1 MQLSIRI
8 LLEEPCNLPLAYH
21 HVIQSALYSLMKEP
35 GEEHSVYHE
44 GGARYGARVFRL
56 FTFGLLRGTYRIE
69 KDRIIFTDE
78 IRLEMRSTDEHCIRL
93 VETNLKEN
101 GIWIEG
107 RAFQNV
113 VAQMRDDTVE
123 KTELLI
129 RMDSP
134 ICVYATDR
142 ETKKTTF
149 FAPEDA
155 RFAKAVDS
163 NFRRKYEAAFQKPP
177 ESGIVLT
184 AVHVSRKDKYVT
196 KYKGFYISGWRGE
209 YSLSGERKYL
219 DFLYQTGLGAKN
231 AQGFGMFHVVG

>member
-1 MQLSIRI
+1 MQLNIRI

-21 HVIQSALYSLMKEP
+21 HVIQSALYELMKEP
-35 GEEHSVYHE
+35 GAGQSVYHD

-78 IRLEMRSTDEHCIRL
+78 IRFEMRSTDEHCLRL
-93 VETNLKEN
+93 VEANLKER
-101 GIWIEG
+101 GIALEG
-107 RAFQNV
+107 RRHQNV
-113 VAQMRDDTVE
+113 IAAVKDDTVE
-123 KTELLI
+123 KTELFI

-149 FAPEDA
+149 FDPEDA
-155 RFAKAVDS
+155 RFAKAADS

-177 ESGIVLT
+177 KSGVVLT
-184 AVHVSRKDKYVT
+184 AVHVGRKDKYVT

-231 AQGFGMFHVVG
+231 SQGFGMFRLVE